1 LMRDALLLNK
11 SYPVGG
17 ALNKVA
23 EADFPGYQVTGVA
36 TDTAIYGTP
45 APATD
50 AEAVTRIT
58 PRLRSLYT
66 DTYLALTGISNE
78 VQNIA
83 DSVEL
88 SLESSTAVYANIKA
102 SIKREGIIVPPSGA
116 IAGVYAAVDG
126 TRGVWK
132 APANV
137 PLNTV
142 IEPMV
147 AINNNMQDGLN
158 VDPNGGKSINAIR
171 TFTGKGTLVWGA
183 RTLAGNDN
191 EWRYVSV
198 RRFFIMVEE
207 SAKKATEPFV
217 FEPNDANTW
226 AKVRGML
233 ENYLIVLWRQGALA
247 GAKPEH
253 AFFVKCGLGQTMTAQ
268 DILEGRLIVEIG
280 MAAVRPAEFII
291 LRFSHKLQE
300 S

>member
-1 LMRDALLLNK
+1 MRELVLVRN
-11 SYPVGG
+11 SYPAALPPLTTDVGNFGG
-17 ALNKVA
+17 A
-23 EADFPGYQVTGVA
+23 YQLGIA
-36 TDTAIYGTP
+36 ANPDIYGSP
-45 APATD
+45 APT
-50 AEAVTRIT
+50 VIT
-58 PRLRSLYT
+58 
-66 DTYLALTGISNE
+66 LA
-78 VQNIA
+78 VQNIRARMNALYANVVNLISAFSNDVQNLA
-83 DSVEL
+83 DGLEQ
-88 SLESSTAVYANIKA
+88 SLVSSSPIYANIKTA
-102 SIKREGIIVPPSGA
+102 IKREGIIVPPSGA
-116 IAGVYAAVDG
+116 MAGVYAAVDG

-137 PLNTV
+137 ALNTV

-147 AINNNMQDGLN
+147 NIDNNTQDDLN
-158 VDPNGGKSINAIR
+158 IDVNAGKSINAIR
-171 TFTGKGTLVWGA
+171 SFSGKGTLVWGA

-207 SAKKATEPFV
+207 SAKKSTEPFV

-226 AKVRGML
+226 VKVRGML
-233 ENYLIVLWRQGALA
+233 ENYLTVLWRQGALA

-268 DILEGRLIVEIG
+268 DILEGKLIIEIG